1 MARGILYV
9 ESEPNSAEEA
19 AAYHEWYDST
29 HMKEMLG
36 IDGLVSARRFAP
48 LTGEGAFV
56 AVYEIEADDVAAVEA
71 RLAEATKSGRFSAPV
86 GLRTDKPPTVRFYR
100 EIATHTA

>member
-9 ESEPNSAEEA
+9 EYEPDAAEA
-19 AAYHEWYDST
+19 AAYHEWYDGT
-29 HMKEMLG
+29 HMAEMLG

-48 LTGEGAFV
+48 LDGEGPFV

-71 RLAEATKSGRFSAPV
+71 RLAEATRSGRFSAPV
-86 GLRTDKPPTVRFYR
+86 GLRRDKPPTLRFYR
-100 EIATHTA
+100 EISTHTA